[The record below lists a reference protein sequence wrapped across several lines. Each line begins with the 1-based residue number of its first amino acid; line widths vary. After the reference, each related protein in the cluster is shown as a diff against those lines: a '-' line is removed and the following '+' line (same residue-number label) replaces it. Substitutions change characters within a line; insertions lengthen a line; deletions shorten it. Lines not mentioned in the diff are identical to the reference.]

1 MNATRNISR
10 RSFLVR
16 SAAVGGGLMLG
27 VCLPRAVS
35 AEGEKKTSTAKKGP
49 EVTAWVVV
57 NPDDSVVIR
66 IARTEMGQGSFTGLA
81 MLVAEELECD
91 WNKVSAEYASTSEH
105 LRRNRV

>member
-1 MNATRNISR
+1 
-10 RSFLVR
+10 
-16 SAAVGGGLMLG
+16 MLG